1 MSSSSRPAATT
12 RIRVVAGAIIRHQT
26 VLIAQRARSADQA
39 GLWELPG
46 GKVQTNESDGDALVR
61 ELEEELGIQ
70 VSVTGELGISDY
82 DYPHICIRLVG
93 LTATLISGHPEAREH
108 HAIRW
113 VGPDEL
119 QHLQWSPADIPL
131 LGVLESHL
139 RSLPSEPT

>member
-93 LTATLISGHPEAREH
+93 LTGTLISGHPETREH
-108 HAIRW
+108 QAIRW

-119 QHLQWSPADIPL
+119 QQLQWSPADIPL